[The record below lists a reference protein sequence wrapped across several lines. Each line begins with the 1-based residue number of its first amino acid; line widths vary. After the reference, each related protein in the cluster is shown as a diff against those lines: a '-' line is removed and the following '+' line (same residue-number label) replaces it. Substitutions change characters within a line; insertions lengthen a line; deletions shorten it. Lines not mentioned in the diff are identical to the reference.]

1 MKKFLKTLGLGFVSV
16 ASLSSFAMADAM
28 DLSGITFAT
37 SDVFAVG
44 ALILAGVAAIW
55 GIRKVIGLASR

>member
-1 MKKFLKTLGLGFVSV
+1 MKKFFMTLGLGLL
-16 ASLSSFAMADAM
+16 ASANFAMANSM
-28 DLSGITFAT
+28 DLTGLTFAT
-37 SDVFAVG
+37 DDVFAVG

>member
-1 MKKFLKTLGLGFVSV
+1 MKKVFKTLGLGAVLSAVLVSN
-16 ASLSSFAMADAM
+16 ASAAL

-37 SDVFAVG
+37 TDVFAVG
-44 ALILAGVAAIW
+44 ALILGGVAAIW